1 LLLSVLLSFHEVNI
15 SKSSHVKLNQQ
26 TKKTVLS
33 DQNEDEG
40 SRSTKERKGYISKRS
55 DIKRIQSQDCRSLIQ
70 GGDPN
75 EEREISPSMEKIKKG
90 VRLTQPVAS
99 QWQVSGK
106 SVASQWPFPG
116 PNSGFIQLKIGRGQL
131 SRAHTNGII
140 QKNETDLWAI
150 TKEDW
155 HPSNSELLSG
165 CEGSR
170 HSF

>member
-1 LLLSVLLSFHEVNI
+1 VNI

-55 DIKRIQSQDCRSLIQ
+55 DIKQIQSQDCRSLIQ

-99 QWQVSGK
+99 QW
-106 SVASQWPFPG
+106 PFPG
-116 PNSGFIQLKIGRGQL
+116 PNSGFIQLKIGRGEL

>member
-1 LLLSVLLSFHEVNI
+1 
-15 SKSSHVKLNQQ
+15 VKLNQQ

-55 DIKRIQSQDCRSLIQ
+55 DIKQIQSQDCRSLIQ

-99 QWQVSGK
+99 QWTVSWSK
-106 SVASQWPFPG
+106 FRVYTTENRPRTT
-116 PNSGFIQLKIGRGQL
+116 IQSSYQRNY
-131 SRAHTNGII
+131 T
-140 QKNETDLWAI
+140 E
-150 TKEDW
+150 E
-155 HPSNSELLSG
+155 
-165 CEGSR
+165 
-170 HSF
+170 